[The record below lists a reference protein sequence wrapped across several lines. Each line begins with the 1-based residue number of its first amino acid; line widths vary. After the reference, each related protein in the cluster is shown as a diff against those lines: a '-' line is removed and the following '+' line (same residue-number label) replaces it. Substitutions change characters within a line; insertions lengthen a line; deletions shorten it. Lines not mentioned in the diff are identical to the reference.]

1 MNERKLS
8 SAFKVSH
15 ACSSTLFKSQAS
27 NHLFLV
33 FHWPTSA
40 FIQICLGTMRKS
52 PSRRRHRYGKIL
64 RFKHVSFCIFRK
76 IQLKMAA
83 QINLHLKILGINNLL
98 TPKLGDKS
106 KSSTKKQIHLF
117 KVHTKIQSRECHR
130 ACF

>member
-33 FHWPTSA
+33 SHWPTSA
-40 FIQICLGTMRKS
+40 FIQIRPGTMRKS
-52 PSRRRHRYGKIL
+52 PFRHRCGKIL
-64 RFKHVSFCIFRK
+64 RFKHVSFRISRK

-83 QINLHLKILGINNLL
+83 QINLRLKILGINNLL

-106 KSSTKKQIHLF
+106 KSSMKKQINLF

-130 ACF
+130 ARF